1 MVFVFIFNIMKI
13 LMVCLGNICRSPLAE
28 GIMKSICEENNLNWE
43 IESASTSDYHI
54 GEHPDPRSI
63 KKAKD
68 YNIDISQQK
77 GKQFDETHDFEYYD
91 LIYVMDKSNYEN
103 ICKLTSNKKYLEKVK
118 LILSENQNEK
128 TIEVPDPY
136 WSKDDGF
143 EHVYQLLNN
152 ACLEIIKKY

>member
-1 MVFVFIFNIMKI
+1 MFLSLKIMKI

-28 GIMKSICEENNLNWE
+28 GIMKSICINNKLEWE

-63 KKAKD
+63 KKAND

-77 GKQFDETHDFEYYD
+77 GKQFDENHDFEHYD
-91 LIYVMDKSNYEN
+91 LIYVMDKSNFDN
-103 ICKLTSNKKYLEKVK
+103 ICKLTSNKSYLKKVK
-118 LILSENQNEK
+118 LILSENTSEK